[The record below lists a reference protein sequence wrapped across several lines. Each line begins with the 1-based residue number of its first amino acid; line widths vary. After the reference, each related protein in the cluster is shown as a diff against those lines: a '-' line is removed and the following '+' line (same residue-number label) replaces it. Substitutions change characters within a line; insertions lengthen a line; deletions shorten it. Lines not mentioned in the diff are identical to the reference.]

1 MKKIKKIL
9 AVFLSVIFSIMI
21 FQVPGS
27 STKAE
32 TTDDGSESVY
42 VKIRYNRP
50 DKNYDGWNIWVWEEG
65 KEGRQA
71 DFIGEDSEG
80 KFAVVKTSKNAGS
93 LGYILRQKI
102 AGNDWGKNYFG
113 TDKSIDVTDGDKEII
128 INDGETTEKVEKL
141 NKEFDKVTL
150 NLHYY
155 RFNNDYD
162 EWDTWAWMDSSV
174 KDQPISEGKGYK
186 FTETDS
192 FGKVAKIEMN
202 NVKNSDNRKVSEK
215 GIGII
220 VRKPDWSQKDG
231 NNDRYV
237 NLAYANKDGVIDA
250 YIVQGNEN
258 IVYSE
263 DDIVRN
269 PSIIRAV
276 INSSNEI
283 EFSSNVKLTEDVL
296 KDVVVKEDGKALSG
310 LATISTSSSSAKIT
324 TSSKLDLSKEYTLE
338 VKGYDSKLIT
348 LGKVL
353 ESKNFSEQYTYNGEL
368 GALYSKDKTTFILW
382 APIASQV
389 KLALYDAGNDC
400 DAKEVKTMTKS
411 ENGTWK
417 ITLDGDLR
425 GTYYNYLVTNYNEE
439 NEVTD
444 PYAKAV
450 GVNGNRGM
458 VVDLNSTNPEG
469 WDKDTKP
476 ELKDPTDSIIY
487 EMHIRDLTQDA
498 SSGASLEVR
507 GKYKGV
513 WQSGT
518 RLFGKGD
525 VKTGIDHLKELGVTH
540 VHILPTF
547 DYNTVDETRLDEPQF
562 NWGYDPQNYNVPEG
576 SYSSN
581 PYKAEVRIREFKE
594 MVQELHKAGIR
605 VVMDMVYNHT
615 SLSENSTLNKA
626 VPNYYYRQ
634 DANGNF
640 SNGSGCGNETASE
653 RSMVRKLILD
663 SVLYWANEYHI
674 DGFRFDLMAVHDID
688 TMKIIRS
695 ELDKIDPRILV
706 YGEGWNGGDSSL
718 PDDKK
723 ALKAN
728 MPKFEKLQIAA
739 FSDDMRD
746 GIKGH
751 VFEPETPGF
760 INGFKGLEEVI
771 KFGIAASTKQNEIS
785 YKGGPAQ
792 YSGYGKEAWANEP
805 YQTINYTSA
814 HDNLTLWDKLQTT
827 NPKASKEE
835 LTAMNKMA
843 AALVLTSQGIP
854 FFQAGEEIAR
864 TKVKDDGTFDENS
877 YKSPDSVNS
886 IKWNRK
892 VEYKDLYD
900 YYKGLIELRKGHKIF
915 RMNTTEDIK
924 NNLKF
929 LEKGKNFSE
938 DNVVAYTL
946 NGKELNDE
954 WQRAAVIFNGND
966 KDVKVVLPEGNWS
979 VVVNGEKAGTE
990 AIDTIEGNEI
1000 TVKAKSSYVLV
1011 GSESFKK
1018 EDTSTEKN
1026 NQGLEEETKGEEFTK
1041 DNTNNSNKS
1050 ANLAKGSS
1058 VKTNDVNLGLYM
1070 FISLCALIG
1079 ICFGLKKKVSL

>member
-310 LATISTSSSSAKIT
+310 LATISTGSSSAKIT

-417 ITLDGDLR
+417 ITLDGDLK

-439 NEVTD
+439 SEVTD

-771 KFGIAASTKQNEIS
+771 KFGIAASTKQNGIS

>member
-1 MKKIKKIL
+1 MRKIKKVL
-9 AVFLSVIFSIMI
+9 AIFLSVIFSIMLV
-21 FQVPGS
+21 QVPGS
-27 STKAE
+27 STKAD

-42 VKIRYNRP
+42 VKIRYNRQ
-50 DKNYDGWNIWVWEEG
+50 DKDYEGWNLWVWEEG
-65 KEGRQA
+65 KDGRQV

-80 KFAVVKTSKNAGS
+80 KFAVIKTSKEAAS

-102 AGNDWGKNYFG
+102 AGNDWGRNYFG
-113 TDKSIDVTDGDKEII
+113 TDKSIDVTDGDKEIV

-162 EWDTWAWMDSSV
+162 EWDTWAWIDSSV

-192 FGKVAKIEMN
+192 FGKIAKIEIN
-202 NVKNSDNRKVSEK
+202 NVKNSDDRKVSEK

-231 NNDRYV
+231 NNDRYI
-237 NLAYANKDGVIDA
+237 NLAYANKDGVINA
-250 YIVQGNEN
+250 YIVEGNEN
-258 IVYSE
+258 IVYRE
-263 DDIVRN
+263 KDIVRN
-269 PSIIRAV
+269 PSITKAV

-296 KDVVVKEDGKALSG
+296 KDVVVKEDGKALTG
-310 LATISTSSSSAKIT
+310 LVTVPMGSSSAKIT

-348 LGKVL
+348 LGKIL
-353 ESKNFSEQYTYNGEL
+353 ESKDFAEQYTYNGEL
-368 GALYSKDKTTFILW
+368 GALYSKDKTTFVLW

-400 DAKEVKTMTKS
+400 EAKEVKTMTKS

-417 ITLDGDLR
+417 ITLDGDLK

-518 RLFGKGD
+518 SLFGKGD

-581 PYKAEVRIREFKE
+581 PYKAEVRIKEFKE

-615 SLSENSTLNKA
+615 SLSENSSLNKA

-695 ELDKIDPRILV
+695 ELDKIDPSILV

-739 FSDDMRD
+739 FSDDIRD

-751 VFEPETPGF
+751 VFEPNTPGF
-760 INGFKGLEEVI
+760 VNGFKGLEEVV
-771 KFGIAASTKQNEIS
+771 KFGIVASTKHDGIS
-785 YKGGPAQ
+785 YSGGPNQ
-792 YSGYGKEAWANEP
+792 FSGYGTAPWANEP
-805 YQTINYTSA
+805 YQTITYTSA
-814 HDNLTLWDKLQTT
+814 HDNFTLWDKLQTT
-827 NPKASKEE
+827 NPEASKEE

-843 AALVLTSQGIP
+843 AAIVLTSQGIP
-854 FFQAGEEIAR
+854 FFQAGEEMAR
-864 TKVKDDGTFDENS
+864 TKVKEDGTFEENS

-886 IKWNRK
+886 LKWNRK
-892 VEYKDLYD
+892 EEYKDLFD
-900 YYKGLIELRKGHKIF
+900 YYKGLISLRKSHKIF
-915 RMNTTEDIK
+915 RMNTTEEIQK
-924 NNLKF
+924 NLKF
-929 LEKGKNFSE
+929 LEKGKNFNE

-946 NGKELNDE
+946 NGSDLNDD
-954 WQRAAVIFNGND
+954 WKRAAVIFNANNE
-966 KDVKVVLPEGNWS
+966 DVKVTLPEGNWT
-979 VVVNGEKAGTE
+979 VVVNDQKAGVDSLGT
-990 AIDTIEGNEI
+990 IDGNEI
-1000 TVKAKSSYVLV
+1000 IVKGKSSYVLV
-1011 GSESFKK
+1011 GSEGIKK
-1018 EDTSTEKN
+1018 EDSIIENN
-1026 NQGLEEETKGEEFTK
+1026 NQGTNINDSDKNNDISEDKNDK
-1041 DNTNNSNKS
+1041 NTSGIKENK
-1050 ANLAKGSS
+1050 
-1058 VKTNDVNLGLYM
+1058 VKTSDVNYGFYFVIALC
-1070 FISLCALIG
+1070 SLVVTAVTS
-1079 ICFGLKKKVSL
+1079 KKKVHI